1 MRHLGVSELRK
12 LRSLEDE
19 NGCLKRL
26 IADLTLDKHMLAEAL
41 RIKVKAARWRT
52 GRISAACSS
61 TSFGQ
66 GNPWKTPSSNRS
78 TDDSATNA

>member
-26 IADLTLDKHMLAEAL
+26 ITDLTLDKHMLAEAL
-41 RIKVKAARWRT
+41 RIEVKAARWRT